1 MLERQA
7 GTRGPPLAARAAGPH
22 AAVAG
27 GACPGAG
34 RQSLRPAA
42 GSGRLGMDRMQ
53 IQVSR
58 SGEAAGGLASVLP
71 RGFATAVCIG
81 SPSPEPLFPTEA
93 ALVSAAV
100 DRRRIEFARGRSC
113 ARHAMAL
120 LGAPAAPILAT
131 PQRAPIWPAGLVGSI
146 SHASEYCCAAIGWA
160 DDWAAV
166 GVDVEVLQPIDSD
179 VERNILSP
187 AERSALE
194 RLDRR
199 IPWACVVF
207 SIKEAMYKLWNPL
220 MTCWLDFHDALVRLD
235 PAARRFELSVIGQP
249 APSIPP
255 ALRRIEGRFDIV
267 GLHVVSAVALPRGQI
282 PELVAR
288 KLGVSRPDST
298 R

>member
-1 MLERQA
+1 MDRRRGKQELEA
-7 GTRGPPLAARAAGPH
+7 PLVARAAGTL
-22 AAVAG
+22 AIAG
-27 GACPGAG
+27 GCPGAG

-42 GSGRLGMDRMQ
+42 GAARGMDRMQ
-53 IQVSR
+53 IQVSW
-58 SGEAAGGLASVLP
+58 SGEGAGGLASVLP
-71 RGFATAVCIG
+71 RGFATAVCVG
-81 SPSPEPLFPTEA
+81 SPSPEPLFPGEA

-146 SHASEYCCAAIGWA
+146 SHASEHCCAAIGWS
-160 DDWAAV
+160 DNWAAV
-166 GVDVEVLQPIDSD
+166 GVDVEDLQPIDSD

-220 MTCWLDFHDALVRLD
+220 MTCWLDFRDAVVRLD
-235 PAARRFELSVIGQP
+235 PDARRFELSVIGQP

-267 GLHVVSAVALPRGQI
+267 GLHVVSAVALPRQQ
-282 PELVAR
+282 
-288 KLGVSRPDST
+288 
-298 R
+298 

>member
-1 MLERQA
+1 MHSRQ
-7 GTRGPPLAARAAGPH
+7 GRRG
-22 AAVAG
+22 
-27 GACPGAG
+27 
-34 RQSLRPAA
+34 LRELDR
-42 GSGRLGMDRMQ
+42 RLDQKDVMDRMQ
-53 IQVSR
+53 IQVSW
-58 SGEAAGGLASVLP
+58 SGEGAGGLASVLP
-71 RGFATAVCIG
+71 RGFATAVCVG
-81 SPSPEPLFPTEA
+81 SPSPEPLFPSEA

-146 SHASEYCCAAIGWA
+146 SHASEYCCAAIGWS

-220 MTCWLDFHDALVRLD
+220 MTCWLDFRDAVVRLD
-235 PAARRFELSVIGQP
+235 PDARRFELSVVGQP
-249 APSIPP
+249 APSVPP

-267 GLHVVSAVALPRGQI
+267 GLHVVSAVALPRGHRS
-282 PELVAR
+282 P
-288 KLGVSRPDST
+288 T
-298 R
+298 